1 MTIKPLTEHSLGP
14 CELLKKGLTSSVI
27 SLFTAVF
34 LVVFP
39 TLSAAD
45 SSAKAYDLDQ
55 AIAVALENN
64 RLRTISQQSMQIAE
78 EQYQQAK
85 STYWPSLS
93 LNASFQRR
101 DETATFEYPA
111 QRFDLMPGML
121 PPVDIPT
128 QEIDILGRDTTLYSL
143 DMNYPL
149 YTGGK
154 RSSLIEQ
161 ARLGV
166 AIAAQEVR
174 RTDLQ
179 VVQDV
184 KRYFYAAH
192 YTQQLEDLAEEISI
206 AFEALRD
213 ITQAFYEGGS
223 NSVNKLDLLQSK
235 LAYTLASATHAEL
248 ASKHASALAAL
259 AFAMG
264 LDWRAEI
271 RLNNPDYAVAIPQD
285 ALENLVE
292 QALDFNPQ
300 AQQLKLAVDVY
311 EAKIEEAASDHY
323 PMVGLMASVG
333 GFDNDLDG
341 GLDTDANRN
350 SWTLGIGVTMKL
362 FEGGRTQHR
371 VSAARVG
378 RDQKEQQRLL
388 LNESLATQIKHL
400 FLQTHAAKQQ
410 IEITQTAV
418 ETARENRDLSS
429 RAYQTG
435 AVKTEKVIEANLM
448 DALVR
453 ANHYRAK
460 HDQALHLAEITYLL
474 GREATE

>member
-1 MTIKPLTEHSLGP
+1 M
-14 CELLKKGLTSSVI
+14 
-27 SLFTAVF
+27 
-34 LVVFP
+34 
-39 TLSAAD
+39 
-45 SSAKAYDLDQ
+45 KAYDLDQ

-85 STYWPSLS
+85 SAYWPSLS

-101 DETATFEYPA
+101 DEKANFEYPA

-121 PPVDIPT
+121 PPVEVPA

-166 AIAAQEVR
+166 DIAAQEVR

-206 AFEALRD
+206 SFEALRD
-213 ITQAFYEGGS
+213 ITQAFYDGGS

-235 LAYTLASATHAEL
+235 LAYTLASATRAEL
-248 ASKHASALAAL
+248 AAKHASALAAL

-264 LDWRAEI
+264 LDWRDEI
-271 RLNNPDYAVAIPQD
+271 RLENPDYAVTIPED

-350 SWTLGIGVTMKL
+350 SWTLGIGVKLKL
-362 FEGGRTQHR
+362 FEGG
-371 VSAARVG
+371 
-378 RDQKEQQRLL
+378 
-388 LNESLATQIKHL
+388 
-400 FLQTHAAKQQ
+400 
-410 IEITQTAV
+410 
-418 ETARENRDLSS
+418 
-429 RAYQTG
+429 
-435 AVKTEKVIEANLM
+435 
-448 DALVR
+448 
-453 ANHYRAK
+453 
-460 HDQALHLAEITYLL
+460 
-474 GREATE
+474 

>member
-1 MTIKPLTEHSLGP
+1 MTIEPFPEHSSGP
-14 CELLKKGLTSSVI
+14 HELLKKGLTRSVTL
-27 SLFTAVF
+27 LFAVIL

-39 TLSAAD
+39 ATAAAK
-45 SSAKAYDLDQ
+45 SSVKAYGLDQ

-64 RLRTISQQSMQIAE
+64 RLRTISQQSLQIAE
-78 EQYQQAK
+78 AQYQQAK

-101 DETATFEYPA
+101 DENANFEYPA
-111 QRFDLMPGML
+111 QRFDLMPGVL
-121 PPVDIPT
+121 PPVEVPV

-166 AIAAQEVR
+166 DIAAQEVR

-192 YTQQLEDLAEEISI
+192 YTQQLADLAEEISI
-206 AFEALRD
+206 AFEVLRD
-213 ITQAFYEGGS
+213 ITQAFYDGGS

-235 LAYTLASATHAEL
+235 LAYTLASATQAEL

-271 RLNNPDYAVAIPQD
+271 RLNNPDYAVTIPVD
-285 ALENLVE
+285 DLENLVE

-311 EAKIEEAASDHY
+311 EAKIEEASSDHY

-341 GLDTDANRN
+341 GLDTDANRS
-350 SWTLGIGVTMKL
+350 SWTLGIGVKMKL
-362 FEGGRTQHR
+362 FEGGLTQHR

-400 FLQTHAAKQQ
+400 FLQTYAAKQQ

-474 GREATE
+474 GKEVTE